1 MNLLLTTPRSGGDTG
16 RTRSAGASIAFCRAP
31 RYLPVGALPIRFPA
45 RGGAARAAFTLI
57 ELLVVI
63 AIIAILAGMLL
74 PALGK
79 AKTKAQGIQC
89 MSNLKQLQLA
99 HGLYADDYNGVLV
112 PNLEPGDAVGS
123 WVKGWLDFTS
133 GPDNTN
139 TLFLTDPTHALLAPY
154 SGSAAGIYK
163 CPADKSTIR
172 RAGRVYPRVRSVA
185 MSVAVADPAGGNWLN
200 YRVSNPRFKLYFKA
214 ADFQV
219 GSPTMIHVF
228 VDEHPDSINN
238 GAFGVWM
245 ADPANPSRAYI
256 FDYPAS
262 SHNGACGF
270 SFADGHAE
278 IRKWFDARTKAPVKY
293 NNWLTLGVESPN
305 NHDMV
310 WLSEHTSAPDR

>member
-1 MNLLLTTPRSGGDTG
+1 MKPLRPCPEIGSPH
-16 RTRSAGASIAFCRAP
+16 S
-31 RYLPVGALPIRFPA
+31 
-45 RGGAARAAFTLI
+45 RGGFTLI

-74 PALGK
+74 PALGRAK
-79 AKTKAQGIQC
+79 AKAQGIGC

-99 HGLYADDYNGVLV
+99 HALYADDHQDKLV

-123 WVKGWLDFTS
+123 WVKGWLDFTGS
-133 GPDNTN
+133 ADNTN
-139 TLFLTDPTHALLAPY
+139 TLYLTDPKHALLAPY
-154 SGSAAGIYK
+154 SASAAGIYK
-163 CPADKSTIR
+163 CPSDKSTIK
-172 RAGRVYPRVRSVA
+172 RVGKTLPRVRSVA

-200 YRVSNPRFKLYFKA
+200 YRVSQPKFKVYYKGS
-214 ADFQV
+214 DFQV

-245 ADPANPSRAYI
+245 ADLNNPSRAYI

-278 IRKWFDARTKAPVKY
+278 IKKWVDARTKAPVKY
-293 NNWLTLGVESPN
+293 NTWLTLGVDSPN
-305 NHDMV
+305 NRDML